1 MLVGSRTT
9 RPLQYRYLWFRSRTF
24 RRGRVKH
31 VKHFPPPLRQFRES
45 VSSNRSFRREIR
57 TSYRISSVCG
67 VFRACISTHTHT
79 HRYYGDII
87 TRKKERNVSVDD
99 IEVTCTS
106 LQKGDRVRALWKLSD
121 RKDYPGTVTKIVDKK
136 HVSIHYDDDSNKK
149 KCPLNW
155 TMPLKRKSFDPAAV
169 TFGQTVRWCS
179 ILLTRSRNT
188 HFKH

>member
-1 MLVGSRTT
+1 MHN
-9 RPLQYRYLWFRSRTF
+9 Q
-24 RRGRVKH
+24 
-31 VKHFPPPLRQFRES
+31 
-45 VSSNRSFRREIR
+45 
-57 TSYRISSVCG
+57 
-67 VFRACISTHTHT
+67 HTHT

-121 RKDYPGTVTKIVDKK
+121 RKDYPGTVTKIVDKN

-188 HFKH
+188 HFKHWISGTFTSSSFQQQARTSCMGSCQVSQRHKGTESAHKTECDRESDCSSLER